1 VKGYD
6 PVIFDLDGTVVDTV
20 ELIRESFRYSV
31 RTVLGREFPDE
42 HILAGVGQPLMTQMR
57 RLSEE
62 HAQELFDVY
71 REYNHRRHDEL
82 IRGYDGMRD
91 LLEGLRAA
99 GRRLGIVTS
108 KSRDTTQMAFAAVRL
123 GDYFDAVVTAS
134 DSAEHK
140 PSPAPLRLCLER
152 LGGAHASA
160 GSGGNAPTGSRV
172 RASAGSG
179 GGEPETGAGG
189 GAPDHAAAVGIGPI
203 YVGDSPVDIIAGRAA
218 GMATAAVDWGVFSRE
233 ELLAVEPDF
242 YVATPAELLALCL
255 DGVLPSSRS
264 SSPSAT
270 SAEGADGE
278 GAAP

>member
-1 VKGYD
+1 MKGYD

-20 ELIRESFRYSV
+20 ELIRDSFRHSV
-31 RTVLGREFPDE
+31 RTVLGRDLPDE

-62 HAQELFDVY
+62 HAQELYDVY

-82 IRGYDGMRD
+82 IRGYDGVRE

-123 GDYFDAVVTAS
+123 GEYFDAVVTAS
-134 DSAEHK
+134 DSDEHK
-140 PSPAPLRLCLER
+140 PSPVPLRLCLER
-152 LGGAHASA
+152 LGGAHALADSV
-160 GSGGNAPTGSRV
+160 GGA
-172 RASAGSG
+172 RAAAGSG
-179 GGEPETGAGG
+179 GGEPAGGAGG
-189 GAPDHAAAVGIGPI
+189 DEPDGVAESLGPI
-203 YVGDSPVDIIAGRAA
+203 YIGDSPVDILAGRAA
-218 GMATAAVDWGVFSRE
+218 GMATAAVDWGVFGRK
-233 ELLAVEPDF
+233 ELLAVGPDF

-255 DGVLPSSRS
+255 DGAPPAPI
-264 SSPSAT
+264 SPA
-270 SAEGADGE
+270 SAEGGCGE